1 MSANVE
7 TMFSVREKPW
17 HGLGTIVQEAPT
29 SKDALSLAGLD
40 WTVRQE
46 PVIYKEQDSGYFMNI
61 RSTDDK
67 VLGVVGGRYKPVQNV
82 DAFDFVDGLI
92 GEGVTYETAGSLN
105 TGKRIWLLAKM
116 PDVKILDDVVE
127 PYMCLTNSHDGFGSL
142 KVCMTPVRVVCQNT
156 LNLALDGAKRTW
168 NVRHTGSIDNKMAAA
183 RQTLG
188 LSTAYMQSL
197 AKEAEELYKIKIA
210 PKDFVDLSERMFPIT
225 GDMTARKEESQILL
239 REQLKTA
246 WEMDDLGNIKGTGWG
261 FMNAVAD
268 MSTHKSPARK
278 TDNYQENAFM
288 YVLDAPVI
296 LDTAMKLMMDRVVA

>member
-46 PVIYKEQDSGYFMNI
+46 PVVYKEQDSGYFMNI

-82 DAFDFVDGLI
+82 DAFNFVDELV
-92 GEGVTYETAGSLN
+92 GEGVTYETAGSLS

-116 PDVKILDDVVE
+116 PDIKILDDTVE
-127 PYMCLTNSHDGFGSL
+127 PYMCLTNCHDGFGSL

-156 LNLALDGAKRTW
+156 LNLALDSAKRAW
-168 NVRHTGSIDNKMAAA
+168 NCRHTGNIDNKMSIAAE
-183 RQTLG
+183 TLG
-188 LSTAYMQSL
+188 LARDYMKSLSQS
-197 AKEAEELYKIKIA
+197 AEDLYQIKIA
-210 PKDFVDLSERMFPIT
+210 HDDFINLSRQMFPIT
-225 GDMTARKEESQILL
+225 EQMSQRKADSQALL
-239 REQLKTA
+239 REQLQHA
-246 WEMDDLGNIKGTGWG
+246 WDMDDLGNIRGTGWG

-268 MSTHKSPARK
+268 MSTHKPPARK
-278 TDNYQENAFM
+278 SGDNYQENAFM
-288 YVLDAPVI
+288 YVIDAPTI
-296 LDTAMKLMMDRVVA
+296 LDTAMKLMMERV